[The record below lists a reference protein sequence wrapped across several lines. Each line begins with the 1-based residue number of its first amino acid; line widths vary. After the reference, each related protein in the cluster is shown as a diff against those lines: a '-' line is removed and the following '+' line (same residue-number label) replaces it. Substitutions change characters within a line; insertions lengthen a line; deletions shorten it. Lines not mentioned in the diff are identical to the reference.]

1 MKRGKRQN
9 MLAWMFN
16 RQKSKDADNKDRAS
30 DKLRELADIVR
41 TVAPD
46 EFSTTRSRNDGNAR
60 AEYIPRHKAGDDD
73 LVSPPDESF
82 LSFAARIGAD
92 DDDLDDDE
100 DLAYL
105 PSRHGEDDSDAR
117 MDVARRLRR
126 HLPDLSP
133 SQRLEMVDEFMDA
146 IVRLADCYRPQVI
159 ALIEQELGHTPYL
172 TRQVAARMRLDL
184 AAIGQVHIIEYVE
197 LLNDSDFLDLM
208 RGRGEFTTTAR
219 ARDRLRAN
227 VEQARRLQDR
237 AEASKGGLFA
247 RLRTSDDAPRNVVDM
262 TPHLVRSPADKHET
276 PEQRMLNGRDRL
288 SRQAQRRMAHFI
300 AASLF
305 DTLVEEGRLRAEV
318 ARALRQAVR
327 QRIEKVRFDSRVAR
341 DTRPPIGE
349 DIANAELS
357 LDAASATES
366 AAPRAPS
373 VEQYV
378 LDALSRSDDDA
389 VVRELARYAQLPG
402 SVIAKILD
410 SGSARAIAAMAW
422 RAGMSAQSAVVL
434 QISSGIDEE
443 AIEKPAIGGR
453 YSMPRGDMEWYIDF
467 FTELRPVAPQDSAA
481 AANVSGPKS
490 PKSGDSVTGQGGS
503 APAGT
508 NSPSLRRRF
517 VRKGD

>member
-1 MKRGKRQN
+1 

-16 RQKSKDADNKDRAS
+16 RQKSKDAGNKDRAS

-41 TVAPD
+41 DVAPG
-46 EFSTTRSRNDGNAR
+46 EFSLSHNSGAPQSGRIA
-60 AEYIPRHKAGDDD
+60 RHKPARDDITSSD
-73 LVSPPDESF
+73 DESF
-82 LSFAARIGAD
+82 LSYAARIGAD
-92 DDDLDDDE
+92 DDDDLEDDE
-100 DLAYL
+100 DSVYL
-105 PSRHGEDDSDAR
+105 PDRHGEDDSDAR

-172 TRQVAARMRLDL
+172 TRQAAARMRIDL
-184 AAIGQVHIIEYVE
+184 AAIGQVHIVEYVE

-219 ARDRLRAN
+219 ARERVRANLVEARLMQERNDAKSGLFSRLRA
-227 VEQARRLQDR
+227 
-237 AEASKGGLFA
+237 G
-247 RLRTSDDAPRNVVDM
+247 DDAPRNVVDM
-262 TPHLVRSPADKHET
+262 TPHLARQPAAKNEA
-276 PEQRMLNGRDRL
+276 PEERMLMGRDRL

-341 DTRPPIGE
+341 DTRAPAGE
-349 DIANAELS
+349 DIANADLGHE
-357 LDAASATES
+357 
-366 AAPRAPS
+366 AAPETARAPS

-378 LDALSRSDDDA
+378 LDALARNDDEA
-389 VVRELARYAQLPG
+389 VVRELSRYAQLPA
-402 SVIAKILD
+402 SVIAKIMD
-410 SGSARAIAAMAW
+410 SGSARAITAMAW

-434 QISSGIDEE
+434 QISSGIDED
-443 AIEKPAIGGR
+443 AIETPATGGR
-453 YSMPRGDMEWYIDF
+453 YSMPRGDMDWYIDF
-467 FTELRPVAPQDSAA
+467 FTELQPVAPRDPAAKAA
-481 AANVSGPKS
+481 APSARGTDAGKS
-490 PKSGDSVTGQGGS
+490 ADNTAGQATADGD
-503 APAGT
+503 GT
-508 NSPSLRRRF
+508 KSPSLRRRF

>member
-1 MKRGKRQN
+1 

-16 RQKSKDADNKDRAS
+16 RQKSKDADNKDRS
-30 DKLRELADIVR
+30 GDKLRELADIVR
-41 TVAPD
+41 TVAPG
-46 EFSTTRSRNDGNAR
+46 EFSTSASSSENNSRAG
-60 AEYIPRHKAGDDD
+60 YIPRRKADSGD
-73 LVSPPDESF
+73 LTSSSDESF
-82 LSFAARIGAD
+82 LNFAARIGAD
-92 DDDLDDDE
+92 EDELDDDE
-100 DLAYL
+100 DAVYL
-105 PSRHGEDDSDAR
+105 PTRHGEDNSEAR

-126 HLPDLSP
+126 HLSDLSP

-172 TRQVAARMRLDL
+172 TRQAAARMRLDL

-227 VEQARRLQDR
+227 MAEARRMQDR
-237 AEASKGGLFA
+237 TDAKAGLFS
-247 RLRTSDDAPRNVVDM
+247 RLRATDDVPRNVVDM
-262 TPHLVRSPADKHET
+262 APHLERAPVDKHES
-276 PEQRMLNGRDRL
+276 PEERILIGRDRL

-357 LDAASATES
+357 LDAVNAAES
-366 AAPRAPS
+366 AAVRAPS

-378 LDALSRSDDDA
+378 LDALSRNDDEA

-410 SGSARAIAAMAW
+410 SGSARAITAMAW

-443 AIEKPAIGGR
+443 AIETPATGGR
-453 YSMPRGDMEWYIDF
+453 YSMPRGDMDWYIDF
-467 FTELRPVAPQDSAA
+467 FTELRPVPAPESSGVSATV
-481 AANVSGPKS
+481 AANAGKT
-490 PKSGDSVTGQGGS
+490 GDGAAG
-503 APAGT
+503 PAGGDAAGSK
-508 NSPSLRRRF
+508 SPSLRRRF